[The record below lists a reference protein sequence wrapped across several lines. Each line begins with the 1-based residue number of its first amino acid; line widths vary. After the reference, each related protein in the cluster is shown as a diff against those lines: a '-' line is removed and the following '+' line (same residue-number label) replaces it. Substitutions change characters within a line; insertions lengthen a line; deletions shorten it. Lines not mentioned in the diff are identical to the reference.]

1 MDWKKQFDIHKESSG
16 IIIICVI
23 LLIAVLVSFLFRP
36 ICSKSAARSRRCIAN
51 LNVIPKYMYYTA
63 EEMEPEDLA
72 KMTVADLLQESIRKW
87 KMKKDLVVCPI
98 DGRPY
103 DIFPL
108 SAAEFVRHFE
118 SWDHPVPVVMCRNT
132 HVKEVRGMDRLVQN
146 ILRNAGRLYGR
157 AQRIEPGR
165 GGETRLRTIAGTDRV
180 SDNTNRR
187 TGRIIIRSSVR
198 FDTLTV
204 ICNYFHIKLLTE

>member
-23 LLIAVLVSFLFRP
+23 LLIAVLVDFLFTP
-36 ICSKSAARSRRCIAN
+36 ICSKSAAHSRRCISN

-87 KMKKDLVVCPI
+87 KMKEDQVVCPI

-132 HVKEVRGMDRLVQN
+132 HVKEVRGWTGWYKTYYGTPVVYMDGLRELSREEAEKLVSEYSPVPFELKSPDSRSEQE
-146 ILRNAGRLYGR
+146 A
-157 AQRIEPGR
+157 EP
-165 GGETRLRTIAGTDRV
+165 
-180 SDNTNRR
+180 
-187 TGRIIIRSSVR
+187 
-198 FDTLTV
+198 
-204 ICNYFHIKLLTE
+204 

>member
-132 HVKEVRGMDRLVQN
+132 HVKEVRGWTGWYKTYYGTPVVYMDGLRELSREEAEKLVSELSPKPIEFPTQQA
-146 ILRNAGRLYGR
+146 AGPDDSSSGH
-157 AQRIEPGR
+157 P
-165 GGETRLRTIAGTDRV
+165 
-180 SDNTNRR
+180 SDSTP
-187 TGRIIIRSSVR
+187 
-198 FDTLTV
+198 
-204 ICNYFHIKLLTE
+204 

>member
-1 MDWKKQFDIHKESSG
+1 MDWKKRFDIRKEAG
-16 IIIICVI
+16 CGLIIGI

-36 ICSKSAARSRRCIAN
+36 ICSKSAAHSRRCISN

-72 KMTVADLLQESIRKW
+72 KMTVADLLQESIRMW

-132 HVKEVRGMDRLVQN
+132 HVKEVRGWTGWYKTYYGTPVVYMDGLRELSREEAEKLVSE
-146 ILRNAGRLYGR
+146 LSPEP
-157 AQRIEPGR
+157 IEFP
-165 GGETRLRTIAGTDRV
+165 IIQTDGPDELSSGHP
-180 SDNTNRR
+180 SDST
-187 TGRIIIRSSVR
+187 
-198 FDTLTV
+198 F
-204 ICNYFHIKLLTE
+204 

>member
-1 MDWKKQFDIHKESSG
+1 MDWKKRFDIPKEAG
-16 IIIICVI
+16 CGLIIGI
-23 LLIAVLVSFLFRP
+23 LLIAVLVLFLFIP

-72 KMTVADLLQESIRKW
+72 KMTVADLLQESIPKW

-118 SWDHPVPVVMCRNT
+118 SWDHPVPVVMCRGT
-132 HVKEVRGMDRLVQN
+132 HVKEVRGWTGWYKTHYGTPVVYMDGLRELSREEAEKLVSE
-146 ILRNAGRLYGR
+146 LSPEP
-157 AQRIEPGR
+157 IEFPTQQAVEQDGLSS
-165 GGETRLRTIAGTDRV
+165 GHP
-180 SDNTNRR
+180 SDSTP
-187 TGRIIIRSSVR
+187 
-198 FDTLTV
+198 
-204 ICNYFHIKLLTE
+204 

>member
-132 HVKEVRGMDRLVQN
+132 HVKEVRGWTGWYKTYYGTPVVYMDGLRELSREEAEKLVSE
-146 ILRNAGRLYGR
+146 LSPEP
-157 AQRIEPGR
+157 IEFP
-165 GGETRLRTIAGTDRV
+165 IIQTDEP
-180 SDNTNRR
+180 D
-187 TGRIIIRSSVR
+187 G
-198 FDTLTV
+198 L
-204 ICNYFHIKLLTE
+204 

>member
-23 LLIAVLVSFLFRP
+23 LLIAVLVDFLFTP
-36 ICSKSAARSRRCIAN
+36 ICSKSAAHSRRCISN

-87 KMKKDLVVCPI
+87 KMKEDQVVCPI

-108 SAAEFVRHFE
+108 SAAEFVRGFE
-118 SWDHPVPVVMCRNT
+118 SGDHPVPVVMCRGT
-132 HVKEVRGMDRLVQN
+132 HVKDVRGWSGWYKTYYGTPVVYMDGLRELSREEAEKLVSE
-146 ILRNAGRLYGR
+146 LSPEP
-157 AQRIEPGR
+157 IEFP
-165 GGETRLRTIAGTDRV
+165 IIQTDGPDGLSSGHP
-180 SDNTNRR
+180 SDSTP
-187 TGRIIIRSSVR
+187 
-198 FDTLTV
+198 
-204 ICNYFHIKLLTE
+204 

>member
-1 MDWKKQFDIHKESSG
+1 MDWKKRFDIRKEAG
-16 IIIICVI
+16 CGLIIGI
-23 LLIAVLVSFLFRP
+23 LLIAVLVSFFFRP
-36 ICSKSAARSRRCIAN
+36 ICSKSAAHSRRCIAN

-72 KMTVADLLQESIRKW
+72 KMTVADLLQESIRMW

-132 HVKEVRGMDRLVQN
+132 HVKEVRGWTGWYKTYYGTPVVYMDGLRELSREEAEKLVSE
-146 ILRNAGRLYGR
+146 LSPEP
-157 AQRIEPGR
+157 IEFP
-165 GGETRLRTIAGTDRV
+165 EQQ
-180 SDNTNRR
+180 SD
-187 TGRIIIRSSVR
+187 GQ
-198 FDTLTV
+198 DGL
-204 ICNYFHIKLLTE
+204 

>member
-1 MDWKKQFDIHKESSG
+1 MDWKKRFDIPKEAG
-16 IIIICVI
+16 CGLIIGI
-23 LLIAVLVSFLFRP
+23 LLIAVLVLFLFIP

-51 LNVIPKYMYYTA
+51 LNVIPKYMYYTV

-72 KMTVADLLQESIRKW
+72 KMTVADLLQESIRMW

-132 HVKEVRGMDRLVQN
+132 HVKEVRGWTGWYKTYYGTPVVYMDGLRELSREEAEKLVSE
-146 ILRNAGRLYGR
+146 LSPEP
-157 AQRIEPGR
+157 IEFPTQQADEPDELSSGHP
-165 GGETRLRTIAGTDRV
+165 
-180 SDNTNRR
+180 SDST
-187 TGRIIIRSSVR
+187 
-198 FDTLTV
+198 F
-204 ICNYFHIKLLTE
+204 

>member
-132 HVKEVRGMDRLVQN
+132 HVKEVRGWTGWYKTYYGTPVVYMDGLRELSREEAEKLVSEYSPVPFELKSPDSRSEQE
-146 ILRNAGRLYGR
+146 A
-157 AQRIEPGR
+157 EP
-165 GGETRLRTIAGTDRV
+165 
-180 SDNTNRR
+180 
-187 TGRIIIRSSVR
+187 
-198 FDTLTV
+198 
-204 ICNYFHIKLLTE
+204 

>member
-23 LLIAVLVSFLFRP
+23 LLIAVLVDFLFTP
-36 ICSKSAARSRRCIAN
+36 ICSKSAARSRRCISN

-87 KMKKDLVVCPI
+87 KMKEDQVVCPI

-132 HVKEVRGMDRLVQN
+132 HVKEVRGWTGWYKTYYGTPVVYMDGLRELSREEAEKLVSEYSPVPFELKSPDSRSEQE
-146 ILRNAGRLYGR
+146 A
-157 AQRIEPGR
+157 EP
-165 GGETRLRTIAGTDRV
+165 
-180 SDNTNRR
+180 
-187 TGRIIIRSSVR
+187 
-198 FDTLTV
+198 
-204 ICNYFHIKLLTE
+204 

>member
-1 MDWKKQFDIHKESSG
+1 MDWKKRFDIPKEAG
-16 IIIICVI
+16 CGLIIGI
-23 LLIAVLVSFLFRP
+23 LLIAVLVLFLFIP

-72 KMTVADLLQESIRKW
+72 KMTVADLLQESIRMW

-118 SWDHPVPVVMCRNT
+118 SWDHPVPVVMCRGT
-132 HVKEVRGMDRLVQN
+132 HVKEVRGWTGWYKTYYGTPVVYMDGLRELSRKEAEKLVSE
-146 ILRNAGRLYGR
+146 LSPEP
-157 AQRIEPGR
+157 IEFPTQQAVEQDGLSS
-165 GGETRLRTIAGTDRV
+165 GYP
-180 SDNTNRR
+180 SDSTP
-187 TGRIIIRSSVR
+187 
-198 FDTLTV
+198 
-204 ICNYFHIKLLTE
+204 

>member
-72 KMTVADLLQESIRKW
+72 KMTVADLLQESIRMW

-132 HVKEVRGMDRLVQN
+132 HVKEVRGWTGWYKTYYGTPVVYMDGLRELSREEAEKLVSEYSPVPFELKSPDSRSEQE
-146 ILRNAGRLYGR
+146 A
-157 AQRIEPGR
+157 EP
-165 GGETRLRTIAGTDRV
+165 
-180 SDNTNRR
+180 
-187 TGRIIIRSSVR
+187 
-198 FDTLTV
+198 
-204 ICNYFHIKLLTE
+204 